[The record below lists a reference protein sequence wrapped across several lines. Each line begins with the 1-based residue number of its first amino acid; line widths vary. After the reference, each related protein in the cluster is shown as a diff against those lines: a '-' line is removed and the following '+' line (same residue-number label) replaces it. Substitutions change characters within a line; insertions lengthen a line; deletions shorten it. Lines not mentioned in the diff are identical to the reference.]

1 MSELKKIKEI
11 LHSQQ
16 LAPSRERGQN
26 FLANPQVAARIVA
39 EAGLTKDDTVI
50 ELGVGLASLTLPLAS
65 QAGRVIGL
73 EVDRG
78 IVEWHARSKCL
89 PDNVTLVHE
98 DLLQADYKKL
108 AGKYGKLKILANLP
122 YSVSSP
128 LLFKLLENASCISFA
143 VLMLQ
148 KEMAQRLSAAKDTK
162 EYGILTVLFAPYT
175 EVRQLFSV
183 GPGNFHPRPKV
194 DSSVVRLDFHAP
206 PAALQ
211 IEEIAKAFRLLVRT
225 AFQQRR
231 KTLLNSLGASPLFAG
246 GKEQLRRI
254 LQTLAIDPRTRPENL
269 DFLQFLAM
277 AEELRG
283 PAASP

>member
-11 LHSQQ
+11 LHGQQ
-16 LAPSRERGQN
+16 LAPNRELGQN
-26 FLANPQVAARIVA
+26 FLTNPQVAARIVA
-39 EAGLTKDDTVI
+39 EAGLTKNDTVI
-50 ELGVGLASLTLPLAS
+50 ELGVGLASLTLPLAAL
-65 QAGRVIGL
+65 AGQVIGL

-78 IVEWHARSKCL
+78 IVEWHAKAKIL

-98 DLLQADYKKL
+98 DLLQADYKEL

-148 KEMAQRLSAAKDTK
+148 KEMAQRLGAAKDTK
-162 EYGILTVLFAPYT
+162 EYGILTVLFAPYA

-194 DSSVVRLDFHAP
+194 DSAVVRIAFHAP
-206 PAALQ
+206 PATLQ
-211 IEEIAKAFRLLVRT
+211 NETVDKTFRHLVRT

-231 KTLLNSLGASPLFAG
+231 KTLLNSLGASPLIPG

-269 DFLQFLAM
+269 DFSQFLAM
-277 AEELRG
+277 AKQLCEA
-283 PAASP
+283 AASP